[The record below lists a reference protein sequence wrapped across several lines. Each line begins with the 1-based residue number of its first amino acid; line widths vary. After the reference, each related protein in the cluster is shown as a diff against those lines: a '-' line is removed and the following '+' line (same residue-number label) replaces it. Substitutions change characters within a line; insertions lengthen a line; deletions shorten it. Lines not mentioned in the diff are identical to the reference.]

1 MHPRPKRAR
10 PRSVSVV
17 AIFFESANWR
27 GNCQLAGVRAVE
39 RAWHGD
45 IISAQTGACT
55 VAQRR
60 VTVPAPRRARYND
73 VEEDFCVAHVLDLT
87 LENPARPPPDHRST
101 ASTPPPS
108 RWPPPSVR
116 SARTCRGDRRTG
128 RACACRARPGAEGR
142 HAHITDV
149 GWAARQVGMPAVGP
163 RNPTC
168 PVIARTCAVCT
179 ACPS

>member
-1 MHPRPKRAR
+1 
-10 PRSVSVV
+10 VV
-17 AIFFESANWR
+17 
-27 GNCQLAGVRAVE
+27 
-39 RAWHGD
+39 
-45 IISAQTGACT
+45 
-55 VAQRR
+55 QRR

-73 VEEDFCVAHVLDLT
+73 VEEDFRVAHVLDLT

-108 RWPPPSVR
+108 RSR

-128 RACACRARPGAEGR
+128 RACACRARPGAVGR

-163 RNPTC
+163 PAHSDFFQVDALGSLHISSAPGAQRMGDSRVEQTQRSPRRCRGCTTSR
-168 PVIARTCAVCT
+168 ARKTSEVCYQVFSASAT
-179 ACPS
+179 STQNV